1 MLHRHRLTVFPFRE
15 KKYKTKYKMECI
27 IHYFGLKSYSKLKPV
42 SSINEE
48 AILKTKSIRE
58 STGGQNQHQQQ
69 CNSIPT
75 TTDKEKHQ
83 LHWECYLKLRRTPW
97 ERVEQESLL
106 DHQQEDSVS

>member
-1 MLHRHRLTVFPFRE
+1 
-15 KKYKTKYKMECI
+15 MECI

-75 TTDKEKHQ
+75 TIDKENHQ
-83 LHWECYLKLRRTPW
+83 LHRECYLKFTLVNSKNPMEKSGTR
-97 ERVEQESLL
+97 ES
-106 DHQQEDSVS
+106 S

>member
-1 MLHRHRLTVFPFRE
+1 MLHLYRLTVFVFRE

-75 TTDKEKHQ
+75 TIDKEKHQ
-83 LHWECYLKLRRTPW
+83 GM
-97 ERVEQESLL
+97 LL
-106 DHQQEDSVS
+106 EIHTSQQQEPHGKEWNKRVFLIISRKTQ

>member
-1 MLHRHRLTVFPFRE
+1 
-15 KKYKTKYKMECI
+15 MECI

-75 TTDKEKHQ
+75 TIDKEKHQ
-83 LHWECYLKLRRTPW
+83 LYRECYLKFTLVNSKNPMEKSGTR
-97 ERVEQESLL
+97 ES
-106 DHQQEDSVS
+106 S

>member
-1 MLHRHRLTVFPFRE
+1 
-15 KKYKTKYKMECI
+15 MECI

-75 TTDKEKHQ
+75 TTDKENHQ
-83 LHWECYLKLRRTPW
+83 LHRECYLKFTLVNSKNPMEKSGTR
-97 ERVEQESLL
+97 QS
-106 DHQQEDSVS
+106 S

>member
-1 MLHRHRLTVFPFRE
+1 
-15 KKYKTKYKMECI
+15 MECI

-75 TTDKEKHQ
+75 TIDKEKHQ
-83 LHWECYLKLRRTPW
+83 GMLLEIHTSQQQESHGKEWN
-97 ERVEQESLL
+97 ERVFLNITGRLSKLK
-106 DHQQEDSVS
+106 DFYWRNK